1 MNQNNNEVQTKAKLS
16 FIKGKKL
23 HEYTFDLTNPSDIRK
38 YNQALKLDDDKRNTY
53 LLLLS
58 REQLKDRDPNSTYIR
73 QMKLIE
79 EQPNP
84 ALSELKRT
92 EKKSEL
98 EKKKE
103 RLNYLT
109 NKVDLTEEEEEEYK
123 RLPKEIE
130 KLETDI
136 QELKSESETSEN
148 SSSVKLTNS
157 KSLVATFNKIN
168 KKMGNVLTTGDLKK
182 ILTSNDIIPA
192 LTEAVRRAQKLHKLN
207 IKKLNEIDSIIYTY
221 ADQLTA
227 GEKLT
232 TMFLKKSHEKFKRD
246 DDWIACFN
254 LFQYIPDNLKV
265 KILQQ
270 MDWTT
275 TSIDTFKTKFMSLIA
290 DTKSFEVFMMTLENI
305 RDLEWFGEAIMN
317 EYDAYDTQNEDI
329 NNFVVTHR
337 ENLKKYIENKLTTFL
352 KKSMVLNKKKSE
364 KLVFKIFSANEL
376 YYCGYAS
383 KVEIPKETT
392 ENFETVL
399 NKIKTAFDGN
409 FEFKIHTKA
418 RKTSPFITEEFTN
431 NAYVSGDIEMITKM
445 FIMLHYFKNGELV
458 FNQELNPDLI
468 YNAPFNIE
476 KLPPTIIEETAPI
489 TPKESPKIGMKGEL
503 LEEVVDAAKKDMKEL
518 KEKKEVKEVKEMK
531 EEKEDI
537 IEDIDMVVEE
547 EEKEEEDD
555 DEKKESAEG
564 LSENDY
570 QHIKTE
576 LQTIKS
582 LLFTIIYKM
591 NKKDRDKY
599 NKKNN
604 SKSGSFNWLFD

>member
-1 MNQNNNEVQTKAKLS
+1 MNQDINEVQTKAKLS

-23 HEYTFDLTNPSDIRK
+23 HEYTFDLTNPADIRK

-58 REQLKDRDPNSTYIR
+58 REQLKDRDPNATHIT

-84 ALSELKRT
+84 ALSELKRI

-109 NKVDLTEEEEEEYK
+109 NKADLTEEEEAEFK
-123 RLPKEIE
+123 RLPNEIE
-130 KLETDI
+130 KLESDI
-136 QELKSESETSEN
+136 QELKTESDTSEN
-148 SSSVKLTNS
+148 STTTSKLTNS

-168 KKMGNVLTTGDLKK
+168 KKMGNVLTTKDLKK

-192 LTEAVRRAQKLHKLN
+192 LTEAVRRAQKISKLN
-207 IKKLNEIDSIIYTY
+207 IKKLNEVDAMIYSY
-221 ADQLTA
+221 ADQLKA

-232 TMFLKKSHEKFKRD
+232 TMFLRKSHEKFKRNN
-246 DDWIACFN
+246 DWIACFN
-254 LFQYIPDNLKV
+254 LFQYIPDDIKV

-275 TSIDTFKTKFMSLIA
+275 TSIEVFKTKFMSLIA
-290 DTKSFEVFMMTLENI
+290 DTKSFEIFMMALENI
-305 RDLEWFGEAIMN
+305 KELEWFGEAIMN
-317 EYDAYDTQNEDI
+317 EYSSYDTQNEDI
-329 NNFVVTHR
+329 NNFVIAHK
-337 ENLKKYIENKLTTFL
+337 ENLIDTVKKELTKFL
-352 KKSMVLNKKKSE
+352 KKSITLAKKERKSS
-364 KLVFKIFSANEL
+364 LVFKIFSQNEIW
-376 YYCGYAS
+376 YCGYAS
-383 KVEIPKETT
+383 KEEIPKEIT
-392 ENFETVL
+392 ENFETIL
-399 NKIKTAFDGN
+399 GKIKTVFDD
-409 FEFKIHTKA
+409 ESEYKIHTKA
-418 RKTSPFITEEFTN
+418 RRTSPFITETFTN
-431 NAYVSGDIEMITKM
+431 NVYVSGDIQMITKL
-445 FIMLHYFKNGELV
+445 FIMLHYFKNGQLI

-468 YNAPFNIE
+468 YNTPFNIE
-476 KLPPTIIEETAPI
+476 KLPPKIVEETPEI
-489 TPKESPKIGMKGEL
+489 TPKASPRKGMKGEII
-503 LEEVVDAAKKDMKEL
+503 EEAIEATKKDIAEL
-518 KEKKEVKEVKEMK
+518 KEEKEIKDVDLLVKDEEKKEVKE
-531 EEKEDI
+531 EKI
-537 IEDIDMVVEE
+537 
-547 EEKEEEDD
+547 EEEDEEE
-555 DEKKESAEG
+555 DEEEPALEG

-599 NKKNN
+599 NKKN
-604 SKSGSFNWLFD
+604 KSGSFDWLFD